1 MRRLLALVAAAALLA
16 GCGSDEKP
24 RTTGTSGSGSP
35 TTATTSTTT
44 TATATT
50 TALVPLVADGYSVQL
65 PGPSTASQQ
74 QATSEVGV
82 IGFTLYSARDGAGGT
97 FAVAM
102 TAYPANA
109 VLNLDGAVDG
119 LANALGGRVL
129 TNRKVRFRGHPARA
143 VRIAISS
150 DGTDS
155 TVFARTVLV
164 GRKLFQLQYSTAG
177 AELTTPPPIFARVLG
192 TVRFG

>member
-1 MRRLLALVAAAALLA
+1 MRRLLALVAAVTLLA

-24 RTTGTSGSGSP
+24 RTTGTSGSSASTG
-35 TTATTSTTT
+35 TAST
-44 TATATT
+44 TATATAT
-50 TALVPLVADGYSVQL
+50 RTALVPLVADGYSVQL
-65 PGPSTASQQ
+65 PGAATASQQ
-74 QATSEVGV
+74 KATSEVGV
-82 IGFTLYSARDGAGGT
+82 IGFTLYSARDGVGGT

-119 LANALGGRVL
+119 LADALGGRVL
-129 TNRKVRFRGHPARA
+129 TNQKVRFRGHPARA
-143 VRIAISS
+143 VRIAVSAG
-150 DGTDS
+150 GTDS

-164 GRKLFQLQYSTAG
+164 GHKLFQLQYSTAG
-177 AELTTPPPIFARVLG
+177 ADVTKPPPIFARVLG